1 MAENK
6 KLRFNM
12 NRASI
17 DVHLAE
23 GFWGTLGNSALWL
36 AKGTFNV
43 GASV

>member
-23 GFWGTLGNSALWL
+23 GFGEHSEILRFGWQKELLTWGPLY
-36 AKGTFNV
+36 
-43 GASV
+43 